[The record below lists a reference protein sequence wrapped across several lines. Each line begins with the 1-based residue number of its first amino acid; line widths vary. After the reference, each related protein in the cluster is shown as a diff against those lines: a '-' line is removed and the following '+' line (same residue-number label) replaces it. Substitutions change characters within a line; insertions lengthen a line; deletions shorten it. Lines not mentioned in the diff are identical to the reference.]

1 MNMACMQSTAV
12 NLFDQYRLLIR
23 PKLKSHQDGP
33 PGQRVLFIT
42 DAKETFIVSFEEGMQ
57 MRDMLDVSKDSA
69 NAVSHQ
75 CCKDG
80 KYIHQRRSNSATER
94 CAFFH
99 MELEDDDGKTLYLSG
114 QIVVTEKYQWSDG
127 VEPVLMK
134 LLEGIAVC
142 KTKGGGSD

>member
-1 MNMACMQSTAV
+1 MNMAFVQSTAV
-12 NLFDQYRLLIR
+12 NLFDQYRLLI
-23 PKLKSHQDGP
+23 PSKLKSHQDGP

-42 DAKETFIVSFEEGMQ
+42 DKKESFTVSFEEGMQ
-57 MRDMLDVSKDSA
+57 MRDMLSVSKESA

-75 CCKDG
+75 CCADG

-99 MELEDDDGKTLYLSG
+99 IELEDNDGKTLYLSG
-114 QIVVTEKYQWSDG
+114 QIVVTDKYQWSDG

-134 LLEGIAVC
+134 LLEGIDVC

>member
-12 NLFDQYRLLIR
+12 NLFDQYRLLIP

-42 DAKETFIVSFEEGMQ
+42 DKKESFTVSFEEGATPM
-57 MRDMLDVSKDSA
+57 DMLPEKESEHTVSY
-69 NAVSHQ
+69 Q

-80 KYIHQRRSNSATER
+80 KYIHQKRNTAGNMAYSY
-94 CAFFH
+94 FH
-99 MELEDDDGKTLYLSG
+99 IELEDEDGKQHCLAG
-114 QIVVTEKYQWSDG
+114 QIVVDKGYQWTDG
-127 VEPVLMK
+127 VEPILME

>member
-1 MNMACMQSTAV
+1 MLLKQKEVV
-12 NLFDQYRLLIR
+12 NLFDRFSLVIP
-23 PKLKSHQDGP
+23 PKLKYHTDGL
-33 PGQRVLFIT
+33 PGHRVLFIT
-42 DAKETFIVSFEEGMQ
+42 DAKETFNVSFEEGMQ
-57 MRDMLDVSKDSA
+57 TQDSSTDSKA
-69 NAVSHQ
+69 NAKTVSYQ

-80 KYIHQRRSNSATER
+80 KYIHQQRSKSTAER

-114 QIVVTEKYQWSDG
+114 QIVVTDKYQWSDG

-142 KTKGGGSD
+142 KTKGGGDD

>member
-1 MNMACMQSTAV
+1 MNMACVQSTAV
-12 NLFDQYRLLIR
+12 NLFDQYRLLIP

-42 DAKETFIVSFEEGMQ
+42 DKKESFTVSFEEGMQ

-80 KYIHQRRSNSATER
+80 KYIHQRRSSSATER

-114 QIVVTEKYQWSDG
+114 QIVVTDKYQWSDG
-127 VEPVLMK
+127 VEPVLLE
-134 LLEGIAVC
+134 LLDGIAVC

>member
-1 MNMACMQSTAV
+1 MTKTLQS
-12 NLFDQYRLLIR
+12 NREIRLFDSFSLVIP
-23 PKLKSHQDGP
+23 PKLKYHTDGL
-33 PGQRVLFIT
+33 PGHRVLFIT
-42 DAKETFIVSFEEGMQ
+42 DSKETFNVSFEEGMQ

-75 CCKDG
+75 CCTDG
-80 KYIHQRRSNSATER
+80 KYIHQRRSNSVTER

-99 MELEDDDGKTLYLSG
+99 IELEDNDGKTLYLSG
-114 QIVVTEKYQWSDG
+114 QIVVTDKYQWSDG

-142 KTKGGGSD
+142 KTKGGGDD

>member
-1 MNMACMQSTAV
+1 MNMAFVQSTAV
-12 NLFDQYRLLIR
+12 NLFDQYRLLIP

-42 DAKETFIVSFEEGMQ
+42 DKKESFTVSFEEGMQ
-57 MRDMLDVSKDSA
+57 MRDMLSVSKESA

-75 CCKDG
+75 CCTDG
-80 KYIHQRRSNSATER
+80 KYIHQRRSNSSTER

-99 MELEDDDGKTLYLSG
+99 IELEDDDGKTLYLSG
-114 QIVVTEKYQWSDG
+114 QIVVTDKYQWSDG

>member
-1 MNMACMQSTAV
+1 MNMAFVQSTAV
-12 NLFDQYRLLIR
+12 NLFDQYRLLIP

-42 DAKETFIVSFEEGMQ
+42 DKKESFTVSFEEGAAPM
-57 MRDMLDVSKDSA
+57 DMLPETDGEQTVRF
-69 NAVSHQ
+69 Q
-75 CCKDG
+75 CCQDG
-80 KYIHQRRSNSATER
+80 KYIHQRRSNSSTER

-99 MELEDDDGKTLYLSG
+99 IELEDDDGKTLYLSG
-114 QIVVTEKYQWSDG
+114 QIVVTDKYQWSDG

>member
-1 MNMACMQSTAV
+1 MTKILQS
-12 NLFDQYRLLIR
+12 NREIRLFDSFSLVIP
-23 PKLKSHQDGP
+23 PKLKYHTDGLF
-33 PGQRVLFIT
+33 GHRVLFIT
-42 DAKETFIVSFEEGMQ
+42 DAKETFNVSFEEGMQ
-57 MRDMLDVSKDSA
+57 MRDMLSLSNDSA

-75 CCKDG
+75 CCKGG

-99 MELEDDDGKTLYLSG
+99 IELEDDDGKTLYLYG

-142 KTKGGGSD
+142 KTKGSGSD